1 MKNRQNLT
9 FWPKKRIS
17 YGTGQKLTPEKS
29 PGLETRFSHNKWTK
43 TITIYN
49 KKSAL
54 FGGAL
59 RKWHAWFFGSPIM
72 GPGGQFLPKNGAS
85 RCFSTEI
92 GHRGP
97 WWVNQKIK
105 HAKPAKQWRARYL
118 LFTLSNLIKIDT
130 RDINTTCFPLLKT
143 NPNFVK
149 SVLCSI
155 NSYDNFE
162 KTYVHRITSST
173 QWWCNGTQISSKT
186 QFFGP
191 EKNFAAR
198 APLATTSKL

>member
-1 MKNRQNLT
+1 MENPENYKNFQ
-9 FWPKKRIS
+9 S
-17 YGTGQKLTPEKS
+17 KLPRES
-29 PGLETRFSHNKWTK
+29 SRS
-43 TITIYN
+43 
-49 KKSAL
+49 
-54 FGGAL
+54 
-59 RKWHAWFFGSPIM
+59 
-72 GPGGQFLPKNGAS
+72 AS
-85 RCFSTEI
+85 RSRTWTTRCSHIFITN
-92 GHRGP
+92 G
-97 WWVNQKIK
+97 VNQKIK

>member
-1 MKNRQNLT
+1 MSSFLHLIRYIHFLSSDISTKRRTCHLT
-9 FWPKKRIS
+9 FCVSIS
-17 YGTGQKLTPEKS
+17 TLDSSILRCNFYTLT
-29 PGLETRFSHNKWTK
+29 
-43 TITIYN
+43 
-49 KKSAL
+49 AL
-54 FGGAL
+54 APL
-59 RKWHAWFFGSPIM
+59 AYAR
-72 GPGGQFLPKNGAS
+72 
-85 RCFSTEI
+85 
-92 GHRGP
+92 
-97 WWVNQKIK
+97 VNQKIK

-173 QWWCNGTQISSKT
+173 QWRCNGTQISSKT
-186 QFFGP
+186 QLFGP